1 MGNNFVVKPKSS
13 DKKEDTHVFISVRI
27 KKELLSHYDKLAGQS
42 GRSRNEL
49 ICMALQYTMENLEF
63 ISNDENRR

>member
-13 DKKEDTHVFISVRI
+13 DKKEDTHVFVSVRI
-27 KKELLSHYDKLAGQS
+27 EKELLSRYDRLAGQS

-63 ISNDENRR
+63 VSDESRR